1 VPSEASRGHFKAVEL
16 CDCGQARHFG
26 NGVHKAIESVT
37 GEISAALS
45 GREAYDQRLVDFTLI
60 DLDGTCDK
68 SRLGS
73 TAIVGT
79 SLAVARA
86 AARETRVPLYRH
98 LGGVDAHVLPVPM
111 INVLDGGVHADNNVD
126 FQEFMIVPVGAVSF
140 SEALRWGVETY
151 QCLRQVLHA
160 RGLSWCVGQEGGFA
174 PDLSTNEEALEVL
187 SAAIDAAGHVPG
199 QDIALGLDAAAS
211 ELWREGSYVLAG
223 EGRTMSSAQLV
234 EYWAELVA
242 RYPIISIEDGMAEQD
257 WEGWIAHSA
266 SIGDRV
272 QIVGDDVFATDA
284 RRLGLAVAAGVANAV
299 AVKVNQVGTLTET
312 LATVSLAKSSSYRCV
327 VSHRSGDVEDPFAS
341 DLAVAT
347 NCGQIKA
354 GAPARGECAAKYNRL
369 GHIEDDLGAFGEYL
383 GEAAFA
389 SAQGRG
395 ASWPYWSPRASLSR
409 TSLPARL
416 WRSVPP

>member
-284 RRLGLAVAAGVANAV
+284 RRLA
-299 AVKVNQVGTLTET
+299 

-395 ASWPYWSPRASLSR
+395 AS
-409 TSLPARL
+409 
-416 WRSVPP
+416 